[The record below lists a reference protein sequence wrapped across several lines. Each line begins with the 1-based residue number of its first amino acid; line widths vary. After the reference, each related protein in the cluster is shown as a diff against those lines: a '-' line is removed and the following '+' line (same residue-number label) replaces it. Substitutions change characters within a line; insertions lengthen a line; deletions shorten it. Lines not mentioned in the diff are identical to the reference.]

1 LADKDKDR
9 MISLDELKDLLYA
22 MEDNKN
28 NWSVNRGL
36 IDIEDSKIK
45 YE

>member
-1 LADKDKDR
+1 MLKLADKDKDR

-28 NWSVNRGL
+28 N
-36 IDIEDSKIK
+36 
-45 YE
+45 